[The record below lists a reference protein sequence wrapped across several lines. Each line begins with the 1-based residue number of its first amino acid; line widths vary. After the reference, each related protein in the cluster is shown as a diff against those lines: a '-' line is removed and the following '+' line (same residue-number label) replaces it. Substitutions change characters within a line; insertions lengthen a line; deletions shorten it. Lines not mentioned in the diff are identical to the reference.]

1 MDANKFLEMR
11 RQIEE
16 NNQDLRDFLGDF
28 DKWKSEVEEKSLKL
42 KGKLADDDNLPPI
55 RNILFKKRRK
65 KTNSKKKSDNKINDR
80 IKSYDYKA
88 WDKFD
93 VDKALEEID
102 ASESV
107 ISESKSETD
116 EEWENERRLKLSEVE
131 KDEGNRLFK
140 DGKYEEAV
148 DKYTTAIRLA
158 PENPLLYTNRA
169 IALYK
174 LERYA
179 SSESDCSI
187 AISMNAKLVKGFY
200 RRAQARKALGKVEE
214 AISDLK
220 RILDIEPRNSA
231 ALKDLSTWTGEVDL
245 RAGSINSLY
254 KLIDVSEATSFSDLC
269 RIKISEVGSE
279 EALVK
284 SQKKSTKSTP
294 SVDGPTSNSPNP
306 RLLKEPPTNWFQLE
320 RDLKELIPSDD
331 SLTPQA
337 VDYLCSLEPQNY
349 KSVIGGSLTSS
360 CLGRLVRAM
369 VVSSSLSSTQKAERL
384 KSLANLPRFSVA
396 WMLAEDSNRQ
406 AVDKLLQEMPTELS
420 ESLKLLFV

>member
-1 MDANKFLEMR
+1 MHGEDFTEIPD
-11 RQIEE
+11 QIGQS
-16 NNQDLRDFLGDF
+16 NQDITDFFGDF
-28 DKWKSEVEEKSLKL
+28 DKWKSEIESKRAMLLKRSSF
-42 KGKLADDDNLPPI
+42 DENLPPI
-55 RNILFKKRRK
+55 RNVLHRK
-65 KTNSKKKSDNKINDR
+65 KPKATDSKNSDKRFNGNKASDKLALNGTLKEVDKSESKKS
-80 IKSYDYKA
+80 
-88 WDKFD
+88 
-93 VDKALEEID
+93 
-102 ASESV
+102 ASESD
-107 ISESKSETD
+107 TD
-116 EEWENERRLKLSEVE
+116 EEWENERRLKLSEIK
-131 KDEGNRLFK
+131 KDEGNKLFK
-140 DGKYEEAV
+140 EGKYEEAV
-148 DKYTTAIRLA
+148 EKYTAAISFT
-158 PENPLLYTNRA
+158 PENPLFYTNRA

-174 LERYA
+174 MERYA
-179 SSESDCSI
+179 SSESDCST
-187 AISMNAKLVKGFY
+187 ALNMNPKLVKGLF

-220 RILDIEPRNSA
+220 RILEIEPRNSA
-231 ALKDLSTWTGEVDL
+231 ALKDLSTWTEEVDL

-284 SQKKSTKSTP
+284 SQKKSTKST
-294 SVDGPTSNSPNP
+294 SNIPNP

-320 RDLKELIPSDD
+320 RDLRELIPYGD

-384 KSLANLPRFSVA
+384 KSLTNLPRFSVA
-396 WMLAEDSNRQ
+396 WMLAEDSDRQ

-420 ESLKLLFV
+420 ESLRSLFL